1 MSDDVAPPAHE
12 QAAPEQPA
20 PARKESSLRQLV
32 DFGGLLAFGAAFLVM
47 RLRGMSGDDALV
59 HATWFLVGGSAVGV
73 AVGLIVEKRLALMP
87 LLVGGFA
94 LVFGL
99 LTLLTGDGLW
109 VKVKVTALNLSLAV
123 ALIGGVLIHK
133 QPLKHLLG
141 TVIPINDR
149 AWRTL
154 TFRYGIFFLAVAIV
168 NELVRSEA
176 LVGWAAARIGRTD
189 VDPADVW
196 VSFRGVLWIASSV
209 FGLSQIPLIMRNL
222 TSTDQPIDPM
232 APTRPDTAP

>member
-1 MSDDVAPPAHE
+1 MTD
-12 QAAPEQPA
+12 AAPTEATPKTDS
-20 PARKESSLRQLV
+20 RLRQLV

-47 RLRGMSGDDALV
+47 RLRGLSGDEALV
-59 HATWFLVGGSAVGV
+59 HATWFLVAGSAVGV

-99 LTLLTGDGLW
+99 LTVLTGDGLW

-123 ALIGGVLIHK
+123 ALIGGIFLGKH
-133 QPLKHLLG
+133 PLKALLG

-154 TFRYGIFFLAVAIV
+154 TLRYGVYFLAVAIV

-176 LVGWAAARIGRTD
+176 LVGWAAAQVGRHD
-189 VDPADVW
+189 IDPADVW

-222 TSTDQPIDPM
+222 TSTDAPVDPM
-232 APTRPDTAP
+232 APAEPDTAP

>member
-1 MSDDVAPPAHE
+1 MTD
-12 QAAPEQPA
+12 AATPESTPKTDS
-20 PARKESSLRQLV
+20 RLRQLV
-32 DFGGLLAFGAAFLVM
+32 DFGGLLAFGTAFLVM
-47 RLRGMSGDDALV
+47 RLRGLSGDEALV
-59 HATWFLVGGSAVGV
+59 HATWFLVAGSAVGV

-99 LTLLTGDGLW
+99 LTVLTGDGLW

-123 ALIGGVLIHK
+123 ALIGGIFLGK
-133 QPLKHLLG
+133 QPLKALLG
-141 TVIPINDR
+141 TVIPINDQ

-154 TFRYGIFFLAVAIV
+154 TLRYGVYFLAVAIV

-176 LVGWAAARIGRTD
+176 LVGWAAAQLGRTD
-189 VDPADVW
+189 IDPADVW
-196 VSFRGVLWIASSV
+196 VSFRGVLWIASSA

-222 TSTDQPIDPM
+222 TSTDAPVDPM
-232 APTRPDTAP
+232 APAEPDTAP

>member
-1 MSDDVAPPAHE
+1 MTKPDTPLPA
-12 QAAPEQPA
+12 
-20 PARKESSLRQLV
+20 ARKESSLRQLV
-32 DFGGLLAFGAAFLVM
+32 DFGGLLAFGLAFLFF
-47 RLRGMSGDDALV
+47 RLRGLDGDDALV
-59 HATWFLVGGSAVGV
+59 QATWFLVGGSVV
-73 AVGLIVEKRLALMP
+73 AVVVGLVVEKRLALLP

-109 VKVKVTALNLSLAV
+109 VKLKVTILSASLAV
-123 ALIGGVLIHK
+123 ALLGGLWMGK
-133 QPLKHLLG
+133 QPLRALLG

-154 TFRYGIFFLAVAIV
+154 TFRYGLFFAAVAIT

-176 LVGWAAARIGRTD
+176 LVAWAAERIGRGD
-189 VDPADVW
+189 LDPADVW

-209 FGLSQIPLIMRNL
+209 FGLSQVPLILRNL
-222 TSTDQPIDPM
+222 TSTDTPVDPM
-232 APTRPDTAP
+232 APAEPDQAP

>member
-1 MSDDVAPPAHE
+1 MTDAP
-12 QAAPEQPA
+12 APEPA
-20 PARKESSLRQLV
+20 AKTDSRLRQLV

-59 HATWFLVGGSAVGV
+59 HATWFLVAGSAVGV

-99 LTLLTGDGLW
+99 LTVLTGDGLW

-123 ALIGGVLIHK
+123 ALIGGVMLGK

-141 TVIPINDR
+141 TVIPINDP

-154 TFRYGIFFLAVAIV
+154 TLRYGVYFLVVAVV

-176 LVGWAAARIGRTD
+176 LVAWAAGRIGQGH

-196 VSFRGVLWIASSV
+196 VSFRGVLWMASSA
-209 FGLSQIPLIMRNL
+209 FGLAQIPLIMRNL
-222 TSTDQPIDPM
+222 TATDKPVDPM
-232 APTRPDTAP
+232 APAEPDTAP

>member
-1 MSDDVAPPAHE
+1 MSEPT
-12 QAAPEQPA
+12 PA
-20 PARKESSLRQLV
+20 PAPEAKKESNLRQLV
-32 DFGGLLAFGAAFLVM
+32 DFGGLLAFGLAFLVL
-47 RLRGMSGDDALV
+47 RLRGMSGDEALV
-59 HATWFLVGGSAVGV
+59 QATWALVAGSAIAVV
-73 AVGLIVEKRLALMP
+73 VGLVVEKRLALMP

-109 VKVKVTALNLSLAV
+109 VKVKVSVLNASLAI
-123 ALIGGVLIHK
+123 ALLGGLAMGK
-133 QPLKHLLG
+133 QPLRALLG

-154 TFRYGIFFLAVAIV
+154 TFRYGLFFLAVAIV

-176 LVGWAAARIGRTD
+176 LVGWAAARIGRGD

-196 VSFRGVLWIASSV
+196 VSFRGVLWVASSV

-222 TSTDQPIDPM
+222 TSTDAPVDPM
-232 APTRPDTAP
+232 APAEPDRAP